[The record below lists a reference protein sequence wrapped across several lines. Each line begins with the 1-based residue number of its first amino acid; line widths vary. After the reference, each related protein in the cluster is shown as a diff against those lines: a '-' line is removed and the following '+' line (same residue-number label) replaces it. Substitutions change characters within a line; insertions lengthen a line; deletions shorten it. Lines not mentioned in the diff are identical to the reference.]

1 MQRIKD
7 LHAADQVHEA
17 AEQLSFWVAGL
28 MQAVHRFDRLALLE
42 MTSTTERLQLL
53 TSRLNA
59 VATGLG
65 EGNLRACR
73 IM

>member
-1 MQRIKD
+1 
-7 LHAADQVHEA
+7 
-17 AEQLSFWVAGL
+17 
-28 MQAVHRFDRLALLE
+28 MQAVHRFDRLSLLE

-59 VATGLG
+59 VAAGLG